1 MSSEVAADLRAA
13 LSPVAFGQGLRF
25 VPEGWQAGL
34 LESTA
39 RRVLV
44 ACARQVGKTTT
55 TALKALHV
63 ALYEPGALVLII
75 SPSQRQSDEFLH
87 RVRALYRALGRA
99 KPTRDSGSELV
110 LENQS
115 RIVSL
120 PGTEGTSRGFAGAR
134 LIVLD
139 EAARVPDDIYA
150 SVLPMVAS
158 DGALWALS
166 TPWGRR
172 GWFFEAWEDRTG
184 LWDKHRVT
192 VHESAQYD
200 AGRIQE
206 VRASL
211 GGFVFASDY
220 LCEFGDTDSQLFGSE
235 LVRAAFA
242 PEVQE
247 LVLP

>member
-1 MSSEVAADLRAA
+1 MAEIAQDLVRA
-13 LSPVAFGQGLRF
+13 LSPVAFAHGLRF
-25 VPEGWQAGL
+25 EPEAWQGRL
-34 LESTA
+34 LGSRS

-55 TALKALHV
+55 TALKALHT

-87 RVRALYRALGRA
+87 RVRALYRTLGQA

-110 LENQS
+110 LENGS

-139 EAARVPDDIYA
+139 EAARVPDDIFA

-158 DGALWALS
+158 DGAIWALS

-184 LWDKHRVT
+184 LWESHKVT
-192 VHESAQYD
+192 VHESGQYD
-200 AGRIQE
+200 AGRIAE
-206 VRASL
+206 VKAAL
-211 GGFVFASDY
+211 GSFVFASDY
-220 LCEFGDTDSQLFGSE
+220 LCEFGDTDSQLFGTE
-235 LVRAAFA
+235 LVRAAFTTA
-242 PEVQE
+242 VQPLE
-247 LVLP
+247 LP